1 MHNLKLHTKQYMY
14 VICRYLGRHGQRGL
28 HLTDTDDIAA
38 TVILNRK
45 SGFDAQRYSDL
56 TAALQDTYIKQ

>member
-1 MHNLKLHTKQYMY
+1 MHNLKLHIY

-28 HLTDTDDIAA
+28 HLTDADDIAT
-38 TVILNRK
+38 TVILNKK
-45 SGFDAQRYSDL
+45 SGFDAQRYPDL